1 MAPINGKA
9 VAKKNDSPY
18 QLDNAQ
24 TLRASTALLKK
35 IQSDEATSQKTT
47 EKASLLADADEAD
60 VEDETPVWMILT
72 TKKHI
77 VDKKRLKPG
86 KIPLPHPY
94 LDTSDESLRICLI
107 TADPQRRYKDLIE
120 DASFPVELGKRVQR
134 VLGLEKLK
142 TKYKS
147 FESRRQLLSEYDVFL
162 ADDRIITYLPGVLG
176 KVFYKTGSK
185 RPIPVSFEGKRQNVD
200 EQGNKRRKLSEG
212 GNKVT
217 KTEVKPAD
225 VAHEIER
232 ALSSALVHLAPSTT
246 TAVKVGK
253 ATMEPNAL
261 QENVETAVQ
270 TMVDRY
276 VPQQW
281 RNVRSIHIKGPN
293 TVALPIWLAEELWEK
308 EEDVLDEPLPAK
320 EKPAKKRKRSALAEA
335 VEEPDTI
342 EIPGPDGQMRQ
353 LENPA
358 KPKKVVES
366 KIQEE
371 VVLPTNTTTTGKSS
385 KKRKSEDVEAV
396 ALQAQEKAE
405 KDARKESLKKQKED
419 AKKTAAAPSN
429 GPAVNGTDKKKK
441 TTTTTTTG
449 KKQRAKAA
457 DLI

>member
-1 MAPINGKA
+1 
-9 VAKKNDSPY
+9 
-18 QLDNAQ
+18 
-24 TLRASTALLKK
+24 
-35 IQSDEATSQKTT
+35 
-47 EKASLLADADEAD
+47 
-60 VEDETPVWMILT
+60 
-72 TKKHI
+72 
-77 VDKKRLKPG
+77 
-86 KIPLPHPY
+86 
-94 LDTSDESLRICLI
+94 
-107 TADPQRRYKDLIE
+107 
-120 DASFPVELGKRVQR
+120 
-134 VLGLEKLK
+134 
-142 TKYKS
+142 
-147 FESRRQLLSEYDVFL
+147 
-162 ADDRIITYLPGVLG
+162 
-176 KVFYKTGSK
+176 
-185 RPIPVSFEGKRQNVD
+185 
-200 EQGNKRRKLSEG
+200 NKRRKLSEG

-320 EKPAKKRKRSALAEA
+320 EKPAKKRKRSALAAEA

-358 KPKKVVES
+358 KPKKVES
-366 KIQEE
+366 KVQEE
-371 VVLPTNTTTTGKSS
+371 VILPTNTSISKST
-385 KKRKSEDVEAV
+385 KKRKSEDAEAV

-405 KDARKESLKKQKED
+405 KDARKESLKKQKEE
-419 AKKTAAAPSN
+419 AKKATAN
-429 GPAVNGTDKKKK
+429 TGPVVNGNDEKKA
-441 TTTTTTTG
+441 G
-449 KKQRAKAA
+449 AKKQRAKAA

>member
-9 VAKKNDSPY
+9 VAKKSDSPY

-47 EKASLLADADEAD
+47 EKPSLLADADEAD

-94 LDTSDESLRICLI
+94 LDSNDESLRICLI

-120 DASFPVELGKRVQR
+120 HPSFPVELGERVQR

-212 GNKVT
+212 GNKVS

-270 TMVDRY
+270 TMVERY

-342 EIPGPDGQMRQ
+342 EVPGPDGQMRQ

-358 KPKKVVES
+358 KPKKVES
-366 KIQEE
+366 QVQEEEE
-371 VVLPTNTTTTGKSS
+371 VVLPTKTTSSKSS
-385 KKRKSEDVEAV
+385 KKRKSEDGEAV

-419 AKKTAAAPSN
+419 AKKAAAPTV
-429 GPAVNGTDKKKK
+429 VNGNDKKK
-441 TTTTTTTG
+441 TTAAA
-449 KKQRAKAA
+449 KKQRVKAA

>member
-9 VAKKNDSPY
+9 VAKKSDSPY

-35 IQSDEATSQKTT
+35 IQSDEAMSQKTT
-47 EKASLLADADEAD
+47 EKPSLLADADEAD

-94 LDTSDESLRICLI
+94 LDANDESLRICLI

-120 DASFPVELGKRVQR
+120 NPSFPVELGKRVQR

-162 ADDRIITYLPGVLG
+162 ADDRIVTYLPGVLG

-261 QENVETAVQ
+261 QGNVETAVQ

-358 KPKKVVES
+358 KPKKVES
-366 KIQEE
+366 QVQEEEE
-371 VVLPTNTTTTGKSS
+371 VVLPTKTATTSKYS
-385 KKRKSEDVEAV
+385 KKRKSEDGEAV

-405 KDARKESLKKQKED
+405 KDARKVSLKKQKED
-419 AKKTAAAPSN
+419 AKKAAAASTV
-429 GPAVNGTDKKKK
+429 VNGNDKKK
-441 TTTTTTTG
+441 TTAASAAA
-449 KKQRAKAA
+449 KKQRVKAA

>member
-9 VAKKNDSPY
+9 VAKKSDSPY

-35 IQSDEATSQKTT
+35 IQSDEATSQKMT
-47 EKASLLADADEAD
+47 EKPSLLADADEAD

-94 LDTSDESLRICLI
+94 LDANDESLRICLI

-120 DASFPVELGKRVQR
+120 HSSFPVELGKRVQR

-217 KTEVKPAD
+217 KTEVKPTD

-261 QENVETAVQ
+261 QENVKTAVQ

-358 KPKKVVES
+358 KPKKVES
-366 KIQEE
+366 QVQEEE
-371 VVLPTNTTTTGKSS
+371 VVIPTKTTTSKSS
-385 KKRKSEDVEAV
+385 KKRKSADGETV
-396 ALQAQEKAE
+396 ALQAQEKAD
-405 KDARKESLKKQKED
+405 KDARKVSLKKQKED
-419 AKKTAAAPSN
+419 AKKAAAAPT
-429 GPAVNGTDKKKK
+429 AVNGNEKKK
-441 TTTTTTTG
+441 TTSA
-449 KKQRAKAA
+449 KKQRVKAA